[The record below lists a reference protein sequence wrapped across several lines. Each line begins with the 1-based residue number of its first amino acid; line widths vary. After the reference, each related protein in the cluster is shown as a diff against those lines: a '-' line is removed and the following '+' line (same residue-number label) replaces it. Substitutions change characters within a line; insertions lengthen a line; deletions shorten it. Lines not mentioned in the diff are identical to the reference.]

1 VLLQDTVR
9 QFERGLSDRYR
20 PERRSVRSIPSSRI
34 RLLLSRLA
42 VRQGSNPFAAFKPA
56 PGPGPGRNA
65 NNDSGKTIPYRCCPT
80 QEPACFRPS
89 QIHPTDSPPPYDSL
103 LSKPRTILSLLC
115 FAMIVSAMHVGHCVG
130 GQCVGHSQV
139 LAGRVAMPTVPIAQ
153 ETQNTKNNTTPHFP
167 APMND
172 AYGPGPSLRVA
183 PSLVLLPARPTETEW
198 TKAYRVPLPVQ
209 DPAEAN
215 SGGMSRSN
223 TGGSSQL
230 DRLLGFGSEP
240 SSGPTVSDSIG
251 SEPNIDAAAM
261 ANAGLSLGAPA
272 APPSIRG
279 QQPIG
284 IATASHTAT
293 SPTVQTAPA
302 QTAPPTHAR
311 LLPLAGSLGTYSDS
325 ASPTRPDW
333 PHDPAASNRPPQ
345 TAASSWGTL
354 APDPTVARPVANQ
367 GIDVNAM
374 SGSNVDTADPLHS
387 RLPGPRQTGQQNAP
401 TEGLSR
407 GAYNMAGRSLLQTG
421 IALLVVLALLFVC
434 VWFVKRAA
442 PRALQALPKES
453 IEVLGN
459 APLHGKQHL
468 KLIRVGNR
476 LLLLAVSDQHSQTL
490 AEVYDPAEVQQLL
503 EMCQAERATSARKS
517 FESILQEGQREST
530 LGFLGSLQ
538 DELSAS
544 RRQEPVTSGPT
555 DRPSRAS
562 VRPVS
567 PHFFEA

>member
-1 VLLQDTVR
+1 MARMQWVLLQDTVK

-34 RLLLSRLA
+34 RLLLARRLA
-42 VRQGSNPFAAFKPA
+42 MRQGSKPFVAFKPE
-56 PGPGPGRNA
+56 PGQGRNA
-65 NNDSGKTIPYRCCPT
+65 NNNSGKTIPYRCCPT
-80 QEPACFRPS
+80 QEPAWFRS
-89 QIHPTDSPPPYDSL
+89 SRIHPTDSRPPNDSL
-103 LSKPRTILSLLC
+103 PSKLRTILILLC
-115 FAMIVSAMHVGHCVG
+115 FAMIVSAMHLGYCVG
-130 GQCVGHSQV
+130 QSQV
-139 LAGRVAMPTVPIAQ
+139 LAARVAMPTVPIAQ
-153 ETQNTKNNTTPHFP
+153 ETQSTQNNASLHFP
-167 APMND
+167 VPMND
-172 AYGPGPSLRVA
+172 THRPGPSHRVA
-183 PSLVLLPARPTETEW
+183 SSMVLMPARPTETEW

-215 SGGMSRSN
+215 SGSMSRSN

-240 SSGPTVSDSIG
+240 SDGRTVSGPIG
-251 SEPNIDAAAM
+251 SDPNIDAAAM
-261 ANAGLSLGAPA
+261 ANAGLSVGTPA

-293 SPTVQTAPA
+293 SPPA

-311 LLPLAGSLGTYSDS
+311 LLPSAGSLGTHSDN
-325 ASPTRPDW
+325 AAPMRPDW
-333 PHDPAASNRPPQ
+333 PHDPAAGNRPPQ
-345 TAASSWGTL
+345 TATSSWGTV

-367 GIDVNAM
+367 GIEVNAI
-374 SGSNVDTADPLHS
+374 SASHVDAADPLHS

-407 GAYNMAGRSLLQTG
+407 GPYNMAGRSLLQTG
-421 IALLVVLALLFVC
+421 IALLVVLALLFIC

-490 AEVYDPAEVQQLL
+490 AEVSDPAEVQQLL

-555 DRPSRAS
+555 DRPSRTS